1 MTLLK
6 RGFTT
11 DAILV
16 ILLSFRGIYV
26 SGLRFLHIL
35 LLKSHIYI
43 YIYIYIYIT
52 LLKVLGAFCR
62 LYVPVWEIV

>member
-43 YIYIYIYIT
+43 YKYIT
-52 LLKVLGAFCR
+52 LGKVLGAFCR
-62 LYVPVWEIV
+62 LYVPVWETV

>member
-43 YIYIYIYIT
+43 YIS
-52 LLKVLGAFCR
+52 L
-62 LYVPVWEIV
+62 